1 MILTAN
7 SEVVRQARR
16 KTGNGWLTTFI
27 GENRNTL
34 KEGQTPPAA
43 VRPEPTR
50 YRRGHR

>member
-7 SEVVRQARR
+7 SEAARQTRR

-34 KEGQTPPAA
+34 KQGQAA
-43 VRPEPTR
+43 PEAGVIYPMAFLVEK
-50 YRRGHR
+50 